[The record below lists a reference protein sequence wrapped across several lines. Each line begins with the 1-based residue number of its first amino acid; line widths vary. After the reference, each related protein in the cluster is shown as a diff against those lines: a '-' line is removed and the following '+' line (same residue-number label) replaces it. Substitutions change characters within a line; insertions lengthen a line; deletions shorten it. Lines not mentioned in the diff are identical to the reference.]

1 MSNEKP
7 ILFKDDMIRAILEGR
22 KCQTRRLLK
31 PQPPEKFCTGDVAA
45 ITNGSEWAI
54 GISRIDP
61 RGGQAWPA
69 DPKPGFTCRY
79 GKPGDHLWVQEDYG
93 YKIRNVGGTPHEQA
107 AYRATDPDA
116 VSCYDCN
123 GKEQPLLWQPAET
136 MPREASR
143 ITLEIT
149 DVRVERLQDISQE
162 DAQAE
167 GMELTGWRPTYNDPD
182 SGGDCMTPVDNFAEL
197 WESIYGPNS
206 WDANPWV
213 WCISFKR
220 IDA

>member
-1 MSNEKP
+1 MSNERP

-22 KCQTRRLLK
+22 KYQTRRLLK
-31 PQPPEKFCTGDVAA
+31 FHPVQPGPGYYFDAYNGGPQWNWWDK
-45 ITNGSEWAI
+45 NH
-54 GISRIDP
+54 RQHL
-61 RGGQAWPA
+61 GQIF
-69 DPKPGFTCRY
+69 KCRY

-149 DVRVERLQDISQE
+149 NVRAERLQDISEE
-162 DAQAE
+162 DAKAE
-167 GMELTGWRPTYNDPD
+167 GARSVALDVGAATVWSYREG
-182 SGGDCMTPVDNFAEL
+182 FKQL
-197 WESIYGPNS
+197 WTSIYGQDS